1 MGWFNFK
8 KKPDALKEMA
18 CKIENEVFPD
28 GKEQIDTEVG
38 YVKRYLKTEYPIEDI
53 LGIYVYAVIKWH
65 TDDSMRN
72 KTDMVNAIVRN
83 YKYSFTAE
91 DATLIYNC
99 CLNKFTYGN
108 EMRLENLFN
117 KLKNTSNSVMVFMIT
132 KGAVVEI
139 TNRYKDLSAE
149 GKFEVVVFNY
159 FLIIELIKQNI
170 KVEDK
175 QQNLII
181 EILAHV
187 VAEGKS
193 IGLSMDTVMDIL
205 NYRDYKTLY
214 HFQEITE
221 RSAIKVYYNFFIKPL
236 NLDEI
241 NYEGNYLND
250 YYEFLLAFNLMR
262 KWVLSSFKKV
272 NNIINQ

>member
-8 KKPDALKEMA
+8 KKRDPLKEMA
-18 CKIENEVFPD
+18 SKIESEVFPG

-38 YVKRYLKTEYPIEDI
+38 YVKRYLKNEYPIEDV

-83 YKYSFTAE
+83 YKYSFTVE
-91 DATLIYNC
+91 DAALIYNC

-108 EMRLENLFN
+108 EMMLENLFN
-117 KLKNTSNSVMVFMIT
+117 KLKNTSNSEMIFMTT

-170 KVEDK
+170 KAEDK
-175 QQNLII
+175 QRNLII

-187 VAEGKS
+187 VAEGKN

-205 NYRDYKTLY
+205 NYRDYKTTY
-214 HFQEITE
+214 HFQEITD
-221 RSAIKVYYNFFIKPL
+221 RSAIRV
-236 NLDEI
+236 
-241 NYEGNYLND
+241 
-250 YYEFLLAFNLMR
+250 
-262 KWVLSSFKKV
+262 
-272 NNIINQ
+272 